1 MPSASSDPIQTRELS
16 ANKLIV
22 GVGQTPITTQ
32 STITD
37 YTAATGLT
45 DPPTKA
51 EMEAELALIA
61 TAINTLIDRL
71 QAFGLIA

>member
-1 MPSASSDPIQTRELS
+1 MQDDVMQARE
-16 ANKLIV
+16 ARFNKLIV
-22 GVGQTPITTQ
+22 GTGDTPITTQ

-51 EMEAELALIA
+51 EVEAELALIA
-61 TAINTLIDRL
+61 TAINTIIDRL
-71 QAFGLIA
+71 QAFGMIA